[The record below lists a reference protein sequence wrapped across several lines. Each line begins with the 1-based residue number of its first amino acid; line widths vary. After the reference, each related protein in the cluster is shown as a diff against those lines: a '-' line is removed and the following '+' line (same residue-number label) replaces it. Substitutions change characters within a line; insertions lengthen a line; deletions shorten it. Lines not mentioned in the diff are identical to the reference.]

1 MILNKQTEAI
11 FLEALNT
18 QIEAK
23 FSGAMLGEPCRSPWG
38 NRAKKQEN
46 RFALLCFAR
55 EEGGGALGGT
65 ARGAQ
70 HCPAPLARRV
80 RTLLGKPS

>member
-55 EEGGGALGGT
+55 EEGGR
-65 ARGAQ
+65 ARGNR
-70 HCPAPLARRV
+70 PGRSPLPGPLSNRV